1 MSLANDLSILFI
13 FSKNQLLVLLILAM
27 VSFASFSFIS
37 ALIFMMSFLL
47 LELVTGSFSLVAEM
61 VKHLPVMWET
71 QVQCLGPEDPLEK
84 EMTSH
89 SITLDWKIPWMEEP
103 GRLQSMGCKELDM
116 TEQLHFLS
124 YVLYICTCVLYMYM
138 WCVYVC
144 MYVYT
149 YGVYVSL

>member
-47 LELVTGSFSLVAEM
+47 LELVAGSYSLVAEM

-103 GRLQSMGCKELDM
+103 GRLQSMGLQRVGHD
-116 TEQLHFLS
+116 
-124 YVLYICTCVLYMYM
+124 
-138 WCVYVC
+138 
-144 MYVYT
+144 
-149 YGVYVSL
+149 

>member
-1 MSLANDLSILFI
+1 MKKVTLVV
-13 FSKNQLLVLLILAM
+13 KNGRNHMCAYVCACVYMLMYA
-27 VSFASFSFIS
+27 
-37 ALIFMMSFLL
+37 
-47 LELVTGSFSLVAEM
+47 T
-61 VKHLPVMWET
+61 
-71 QVQCLGPEDPLEK
+71 
-84 EMTSH
+84 H
-89 SITLDWKIPWMEEP
+89 SSTLDWKIPWMEEP

-116 TEQLHFLS
+116 TKQLHFLS